1 MSKRDDIDEFFDNR
15 MVENVGLVPSQAS
28 LALAIGYRQAK
39 RGQAKGGEDSQLEQS
54 IEVFLFS
61 STMFDD
67 IRAEVKKL
75 WRNGKIN
82 RIEAFKMLNEYGKRV
97 AESESEL

>member
-39 RGQAKGGEDSQLEQS
+39 GGGNSQLEQS
-54 IEVFLFS
+54 IEMFLFS

-75 WRNGKIN
+75 WRNGKID
-82 RIEAFKMLNEYGKRV
+82 RLGAFKMLNEYGRRV
-97 AESESEL
+97 AESENEL

>member
-15 MVENVGLVPSQAS
+15 MVENVGLVPSEAS

-39 RGQAKGGEDSQLEQS
+39 EGESSQLEQS
-54 IEVFLFS
+54 IVMFLCS

-75 WRNGKIN
+75 WRNGKID
-82 RIEAFKMLNEYGKRV
+82 RIGAYKMLSEYGKRV
-97 AESESEL
+97 AESENEL

>member
-39 RGQAKGGEDSQLEQS
+39 EGEGSQLEQS
-54 IEVFLFS
+54 VEMFLFS
-61 STMFDD
+61 STMFDG

-75 WRNGKIN
+75 WRSGKID
-82 RIEAFKMLNEYGKRV
+82 RLEAFKMLREYGKRV
-97 AESESEL
+97 AESEDEL

>member
-1 MSKRDDIDEFFDNR
+1 MSKRDDIDEYFDNR
-15 MVENVGLVPSQAS
+15 MVENVGLVPSEAS
-28 LALAIGYRQAK
+28 LALAIGYR
-39 RGQAKGGEDSQLEQS
+39 QAKGGEDSQLEQS
-54 IEVFLFS
+54 IEMFLFS

-75 WRNGKIN
+75 WRNGKIDH
-82 RIEAFKMLNEYGKRV
+82 IGAFKILSEYGKRV

>member
-15 MVENVGLVPSQAS
+15 MVENVGLVPSEAS

-39 RGQAKGGEDSQLEQS
+39 GGGGVDSRLEQS
-54 IEVFLFS
+54 IEMFLFS

-75 WRNGKIN
+75 WRNG
-82 RIEAFKMLNEYGKRV
+82 RIDRLEAFKMLNEYGRRV
-97 AESESEL
+97 AESENEL

>member
-15 MVENVGLVPSQAS
+15 MVENVGLVPSEAS

-39 RGQAKGGEDSQLEQS
+39 EEESSQLEQS
-54 IEVFLFS
+54 IEMFLFS

-82 RIEAFKMLNEYGKRV
+82 RIGAFKILSEYGKRV

>member
-15 MVENVGLVPSQAS
+15 MVENVGLLPSQAS

-39 RGQAKGGEDSQLEQS
+39 EGGEDSQLEQS
-54 IEVFLFS
+54 IEMFLFS

-75 WRNGKIN
+75 WRSGKIN
-82 RIEAFKMLNEYGKRV
+82 RIGAFKMLSEYGKRV
-97 AESESEL
+97 AESEDEL

>member
-1 MSKRDDIDEFFDNR
+1 MSKRDEIDEFFDNR

-28 LALAIGYRQAK
+28 LALAMGYRKAK
-39 RGQAKGGEDSQLEQS
+39 PTNTEDSQLEQS
-54 IEVFLFS
+54 IEMFLFS
-61 STMFDD
+61 STMFDG

-75 WRNGKIN
+75 WRNGKID
-82 RIEAFKMLNEYGKRV
+82 RLGAFKMLSEYGKRV

>member
-1 MSKRDDIDEFFDNR
+1 MSERDDIDEFFDNR

-28 LALAIGYRQAK
+28 LALAMGYRKAK
-39 RGQAKGGEDSQLEQS
+39 PTNTEDSQLEQS
-54 IEVFLFS
+54 IEMFLFS

-75 WRNGKIN
+75 WRGGKIN
-82 RIEAFKMLNEYGKRV
+82 RLEAFKMLMEYGKRV
-97 AESESEL
+97 AESENEL